1 MALKHLALPVK
12 LAFKNKEII
21 APDVY
26 AFNFVPSS
34 PLGWKAGQHGFFEI
48 PLINGKTGRRPFSIS
63 SAPSEGVVTF
73 TTRITTDHA
82 SEFKKSLLKL
92 KKGTEIKL
100 RGPIGPLHITPGET
114 KYALLATGIGIT
126 PFRAI
131 LKELSLAKA
140 ENKITLFYVG
150 NKDNHFYRED
160 LSDARSALPN
170 FSIEYIYKPER
181 ITGHVIEDCLGPE
194 IADTVFFL
202 SGSSK
207 MVKSYRRTLQG
218 LGVPRKR
225 IKNDTFFRLKPAGS
239 TKQKVDAKK

>member
-12 LAFKNKEII
+12 LVYKNKYSV

-26 AFNFVPSS
+26 AFNFTPNS
-34 PLGWKAGQHGFFEI
+34 PLVWKAGQHGFFEI
-48 PLINGKTGRRPFSIS
+48 PLANGKTGRRPFSIS
-63 SAPSEGVVTF
+63 SAPSEGIITF
-73 TTRITTDHA
+73 TTRIVPEHA

-100 RGPIGPLHITPGET
+100 RGPIGPLHISPSEK

-126 PFRAI
+126 PFRSI
-131 LKELSLAKA
+131 LKELSTVKA

-150 NKDNHFYRED
+150 NKDNHFYRDD
-160 LSDARSALPN
+160 LSEARATLPN

-181 ITGHVIEDCLGPE
+181 ITGHVIEDVIGTE
-194 IADTVFFL
+194 ISDTTFFL

-218 LGVPRKR
+218 LGVPRKH
-225 IKNDTFFRLKPAGS
+225 IKNDTFFRLKPAS
-239 TKQKVDAKK
+239 SSAAKTEILK